1 MAYTTIT
8 AFTEYLL
15 FTVVE
20 EVSKKKKKKS
30 AKIASPVCLE
40 QDRLIGATA
49 TAACTDRKADSD
61 HHLSITIT
69 QVV

>member
-20 EVSKKKKKKS
+20 EVSKKKKS
-30 AKIASPVCLE
+30 AKVASPVCLE